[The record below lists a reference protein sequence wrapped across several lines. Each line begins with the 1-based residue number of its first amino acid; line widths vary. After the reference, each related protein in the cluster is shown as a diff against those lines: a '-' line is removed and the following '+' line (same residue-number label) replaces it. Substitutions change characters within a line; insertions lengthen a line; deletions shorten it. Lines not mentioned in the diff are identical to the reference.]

1 MKFDVEVLDET
12 VVCSELTVGDYKAL
26 LKCSYGDQPDHKTFV
41 YTIVDVLSN
50 ITNKPSDYFLHSS
63 IIDVFLLLLKL
74 KINSQSETCKVIV
87 TKDNKQMNLELS
99 FEGIYEDVKKWFSPY
114 LNKTF
119 SWGSVEVVFGS
130 PTLSMLIEETIQ
142 DEIVYFLKGCKITN
156 KHKKILTPTNTKE
169 ATLLLDNLPPKLV
182 ADLYAHFRLFAKTIL
197 TKNLLSRYNIEG
209 TEQKLMFSPS
219 LDSLIWFTKL
229 MFNEPLDVF
238 YDNLFY
244 LTNLGRFSTSYI
256 EECTP
261 GEYTYFIKKLEQTLA
276 KQQTS
281 EEDHSQQY
289 SNSEEE
295 LLVE

>member
-1 MKFDVEVLDET
+1 MKFDVEVLNKNI
-12 VVCSELTVGDYKAL
+12 VCSELTVRDYKAL

-41 YTIVDVLSN
+41 YTIIDVLSN

-63 IIDVFLLLLKL
+63 IIDVFLLLLKT
-74 KINSQSETCKVIV
+74 KINSQSETCKVVV
-87 TKDNKQMNLELS
+87 TKDNKQMNLELN
-99 FEGIYEDVKKWFSPY
+99 FEGIYEDIKKWFSPF

-119 SWGSVEVVFGS
+119 VWDSVEVTFDS
-130 PTLSMLIEETIQ
+130 PTLGMLIEEAVE
-142 DEIVYFLKGCKITN
+142 DEIIYFLRGCKIVD
-156 KHKKILTPTNTKE
+156 KHEKILTPSNTKE
-169 ATLLLDNLPPKLV
+169 ANMLLDNLPPKLI
-182 ADLYAHFRLFAKTIL
+182 ADIYTHFGMFAKTL
-197 TKNLLSRYNIEG
+197 LSKNLLSRYNIEG

-244 LTNLGRFSTSYI
+244 LTNLGHFSASYV

-276 KQQTS
+276 KQRTT
-281 EEDHSQQY
+281 EEDYSQQY
-289 SNSEEE
+289 TDPDEE